1 MSRRTASPSP
11 SPSAVSPQLREQ
23 ASPNESP
30 PHVPLPNSASDAQQS
45 SPVGS
50 DQSSP
55 PVSRSWEVVSSV
67 SERSFEE
74 QREEALQE
82 FGPGTFEYE
91 IAAQYVR
98 DSLLYDTNLMNHPQL
113 QQAML
118 SQTSI
123 TPSGESVVVR
133 PTVPSTRTFTE
144 LTPPAAQ
151 YQRSTGTPHTS
162 LTPALKAS
170 PSECT
175 DTSDST
181 ASPAPRRGHDSDYY
195 DQEKREFRYIQQRI
209 PVQPQFHSRSQAVPS
224 VQQFTNTGFPSSAS
238 THVVP
243 MQKETADISVS
254 PGSGSPTSLHS
265 QQSLL
270 GSFPMFS
277 KAMYI
282 QPDGRIPKGALGFL
296 FGFLFFPLWWLASVW
311 PRHSVDEVDIIWKRY
326 NRWMAGFS
334 LVLLGVLIGAAIWY
348 GVHDT

>member
-1 MSRRTASPSP
+1 MSRHTPSP
-11 SPSAVSPQLREQ
+11 GPSA
-23 ASPNESP
+23 ESP
-30 PHVPLPNSASDAQQS
+30 PPQEQALPSASLPRTPTPDSAPTAQQS
-45 SPVGS
+45 SPGAS

-98 DSLLYDTNLMNHPQL
+98 DSLLYDTNLANHPQL

-123 TPSGESVVVR
+123 TPSGESVVVG
-133 PTVPSTRTFTE
+133 PVVPSTHTFTE

-151 YQRSTGTPHTS
+151 YQRNTGTPT
-162 LTPALKAS
+162 LKAS

-181 ASPAPRRGHDSDYY
+181 ASPAPRRGHNSDYY
-195 DQEKREFRYIQQRI
+195 DEEKREFRYIQQRI
-209 PVQPQFHSRSQAVPS
+209 PVQPQFHSRSQATPS
-224 VQQFTNTGFPSSAS
+224 VQPFANTRFPSSAS

-243 MQKETADISVS
+243 MSKEAADITISQGSDS
-254 PGSGSPTSLHS
+254 PSSLRS
-265 QQSLL
+265 QQSSL

-282 QPDGRIPKGALGFL
+282 QPDGRIPRGAL
-296 FGFLFFPLWWLASVW
+296 
-311 PRHSVDEVDIIWKRY
+311 
-326 NRWMAGFS
+326 
-334 LVLLGVLIGAAIWY
+334 
-348 GVHDT
+348 